1 MEIVKHGNT
10 IKQYTCNE
18 CACVFNAAKSERL
31 IEQNFYLHKIRYYVS
46 CPECGRKIE
55 GSFTE
60 WEDAQLDFS
69 TITNFILNFGLVIL
83 YLFCLWGAAA
93 AIGLISI
100 FIISLIE
107 FINRPRKGRR
117 K

>member
-1 MEIVKHGNT
+1 M
-10 IKQYTCNE
+10 
-18 CACVFNAAKSERL
+18 
-31 IEQNFYLHKIRYYVS
+31 
-46 CPECGRKIE
+46 
-55 GSFTE
+55 
-60 WEDAQLDFS
+60 DFGM
-69 TITNFILNFGLVIL
+69 ITNFILNFGLVIL

-107 FINRPRKGRR
+107 FVNRPKRKRR

>member
-1 MEIVKHGNT
+1 M
-10 IKQYTCNE
+10 
-18 CACVFNAAKSERL
+18 
-31 IEQNFYLHKIRYYVS
+31 
-46 CPECGRKIE
+46 
-55 GSFTE
+55 
-60 WEDAQLDFS
+60 DFGM
-69 TITNFILNFGLVIL
+69 ITNFILNFGLVIL
-83 YLFCLWGAAA
+83 YLFCLWGAA